1 MDLKKPYSLLE
12 DHSPQSSNSNY
23 PTFRSSPPLFRHGCL
38 LTDGGDGG
46 SLTSTS
52 PLSQKLTDFDQDL
65 DQDLNEQPMLSCVY
79 VLPKENYQRLTGLI
93 LHRSQETSQED
104 CARHRFIVWA
114 AVKRNESLR
123 KHPEKKTECPL
134 LKCNHKFTDHE
145 SMLKHLARCRYLA
158 SGEYWCYNHMRVE
171 HFDDIRCKK
180 CLGHPSRAKKVL
192 TIAKKLFHGLGH
204 KSKKGQ
210 QSSIIDE
217 EPLRQPPPSY
227 ESISRPPLGPPLPG
241 NAAELPLT
249 EILEADSNEIE
260 APIVPPQQQ
269 HPTIDPQDLLIPQPI
284 ISPSLPELD
293 ATTMEWDHTLDI
305 PMPQLPLQMPIG
317 LQDDGMQ
324 QFTCNKP
331 ALQLATN
338 NPYARYQVAPR
349 PVSRP
354 TSTAPRSKGLSPS
367 SSVRSTAS
375 TDTTISNVSNDS
387 NVSYDSTF
395 SNLTTDSHDT
405 TNSHDTVYSNT
416 NSLISPISNCSGA
429 WSTPD
434 GMNTNM
440 TSPIDGVMLENPFA
454 DSGYSYG
461 GCPDFLHNFYSEL
474 PADFP
479 VSSMMDGIIPD
490 PLLALNELP
499 MTLDHAPETS
509 MASHMAEL
517 PDNKEIEVPQTDLC
531 CSETRSIV
539 DSAWEVLQEQVVQSM
554 VKIQDIQGNPLARQ
568 LKSMSIQTI
577 AERGLRT
584 LRSYLDGYHPS
595 TPDDALC
602 LAHLVFAFALVVY
615 QEGTHQR
622 VKGLYLQSLPLM
634 ALLSQQD
641 KQDYQQLADFI
652 WKPDDLASS
661 DAQQK
666 LDTFRNM
673 YPNSKGKSP
682 VGHHGMGSQP
692 PDTFLAAARD
702 FLDAANMSL
711 ELEVKMLLGA
721 DSHLHGLEQSA
732 LLVKHFQ
739 DANMGAVNPA
749 LLQTMKP
756 VLERIAQTF
765 DNPELRENLE
775 KIFRGLSTGR
785 ISSIRKIE
793 IELLHAGQNSL
804 PSSRYYDAFVPQ
816 TRKLCDDIYRLHD
829 PQMGISRRNDYYKLG
844 IAYIERL
851 LPDLDN
857 FSAPSSRPSSPD
869 AMDDYLNLSSS
880 PVPTKPTPR
889 SRSISPQPPD
899 DSDQQIAVE
908 ADSKCDECGYRPKGH
923 PKWFKGSM
931 AKHKRLKHSR
941 EPPKIYQC
949 PYPGCTSQYKNRPD
963 NLRQHQIEKRHFLE
977 GEEVLMKRPSKR
989 KRVEGREEGGGR
1001 E

>member
-12 DHSPQSSNSNY
+12 DHSPQSLNSNY
-23 PTFRSSPPLFRHGCL
+23 PTFRSSPPLFRHGRL
-38 LTDGGDGG
+38 LTDGGDGA

-52 PLSQKLTDFDQDL
+52 PLSEKLTDFDQDL
-65 DQDLNEQPMLSCVY
+65 DLELNEQPILSCV
-79 VLPKENYQRLTGLI
+79 
-93 LHRSQETSQED
+93 SQATSQED

-123 KHPEKKTECPL
+123 NHPEKKTECPL

-145 SMLKHLARCRYLA
+145 SMLKHLAGCRHLA

-210 QSSIIDE
+210 QGSTIDE
-217 EPLRQPPPSY
+217 ERLRQPPPSY
-227 ESISRPPLGPPLPG
+227 ESISRPAPGPPLPG

-260 APIVPPQQQ
+260 VPMAPPQQQQ
-269 HPTIDPQDLLIPQPI
+269 HPTIDPQDLLIPQPD

-293 ATTMEWDHTLDI
+293 ATAMEWDHTLHMA
-305 PMPQLPLQMPIG
+305 MPQIPVQMPIT
-317 LQDDGMQ
+317 LQDDSMQ
-324 QFTCNKP
+324 HFGYNRAP
-331 ALQLATN
+331 LQLATN
-338 NPYARYQVAPR
+338 NPYARCQAPPR

-375 TDTTISNVSNDS
+375 TDTTTSNVSNDS

-395 SNLTTDSHDT
+395 SNLTTDSHGT
-405 TNSHDTVYSNT
+405 TNSYDTVYSNA
-416 NSLISPISNCSGA
+416 NSLVSPISNYSGGA

-440 TSPIDGVMLENPFA
+440 TSPIDGSMLENPFA
-454 DSGYSYG
+454 DASFAYD
-461 GCPDFLHNFYSEL
+461 GCPDFVHNFYSEL

-479 VSSMMDGIIPD
+479 VSSMMEGIVPD
-490 PLLALNELP
+490 PILVLSELP
-499 MTLDHAPETS
+499 MTLDHAPGPS
-509 MASHMAEL
+509 MASNVAEL
-517 PDNKEIEVPQTDLC
+517 PDNREIEVLESDPC
-531 CSETRSIV
+531 CSETRSMV

-554 VKIQDIQGNPLARQ
+554 VKIQDIQGNRLARQ

-584 LRSYLDGYHPS
+584 LRSYIDGFQPS
-595 TPDDALC
+595 TPDDTLC

-615 QEGTHQR
+615 QEGTHKR
-622 VKGLYLQSLPLM
+622 VRGLYLQSLPLM
-634 ALLSQQD
+634 GMIPEHD
-641 KQDYQQLADFI
+641 RPDYQQLADFI
-652 WKPDDLASS
+652 WKPEDLVSS
-661 DAQQK
+661 DAQRT
-666 LDTFRNM
+666 LDLVHSMF
-673 YPNSKGKSP
+673 PNSKGKSP
-682 VGHHGMGSQP
+682 VGHHGMRSQP
-692 PDTFLAAARD
+692 PDMFRAAAWD
-702 FLDAANMSL
+702 FLD
-711 ELEVKMLLGA
+711 ELEIKMLLGA
-721 DSHLHGLEQSA
+721 DSRLHDLQDSA
-732 LLVKHFQ
+732 LLVKHSQ
-739 DANMGAVNPA
+739 DSHNPAVNPA
-749 LLQTMKP
+749 LLQTMKLI
-756 VLERIAQTF
+756 LEKLSQTF
-765 DNPELRENLE
+765 DSPDLREKL
-775 KIFRGLSTGR
+775 KRIFQRLSAGQ

-793 IELLHAGQNSL
+793 IELLHAGQTSL
-804 PSSRYYDAFVPQ
+804 PSARYYDFYVPQ
-816 TRKLCDDIYRLHD
+816 TRQLCDDVYLLHD
-829 PQMGISRRNDYYKLG
+829 PDMGTRRRNDYHKLG
-844 IAYIERL
+844 IAYIEKL

-857 FSAPSSRPSSPD
+857 FSLSPPNRPDSLDQS
-869 AMDDYLNLSSS
+869 MDDYLNLASS
-880 PVPTKPTPR
+880 PLPQSKPR
-889 SRSISPQPPD
+889 SRSASPQPPD
-899 DSDQQIAVE
+899 ELIVE

-931 AKHKRLKHSR
+931 AKHMKLKHSR
-941 EPPKIYQC
+941 EPPRIYQC
-949 PYPGCTSQYKNRPD
+949 PFPGCTSQYKNRPD

-977 GEEVLMKRPSKR
+977 GEEVVVKRPSKR
-989 KRVEGREEGGGR
+989 KRVEGPGKEEGGR

>member
-12 DHSPQSSNSNY
+12 DHTPHPSNSNY
-23 PTFRSSPPLFRHGCL
+23 PTFRSSPPLFRHGRL
-38 LTDGGDGG
+38 LTSAGDGR
-46 SLTSTS
+46 SSTSNS

-65 DQDLNEQPMLSCVY
+65 DQDLNEQPMLSCVS
-79 VLPKENYQRLTGLI
+79 
-93 LHRSQETSQED
+93 HETSQED

-134 LKCNHKFTDHE
+134 LKCNHKFADHE

-171 HFDDIRCKK
+171 HFDDIRCKR
-180 CLGHPSRAKKVL
+180 CLGHQSKGKKILMLAKKV
-192 TIAKKLFHGLGH
+192 FHGLGH

-210 QSSIIDE
+210 QAPIADD
-217 EPLRQPPPSY
+217 EPLRLPPPSY
-227 ESISRPPLGPPLPG
+227 ESIGPCAPLVG

-260 APIVPPQQQ
+260 VPIAPPQQQ

-284 ISPSLPELD
+284 ISPGLPELD
-293 ATTMEWDHTLDI
+293 ATAMEWDPTLDMA
-305 PMPQLPLQMPIG
+305 MPQIPLQMPIA

-324 QFTCNKP
+324 QFVYNKP

-338 NPYARYQVAPR
+338 NPYARHQVPPR

-375 TDTTISNVSNDS
+375 TDTTTSNVSNDS

-405 TNSHDTVYSNT
+405 TNSYDTVYSNA
-416 NSLISPISNCSGA
+416 NSLISPVSNYSGA

-434 GMNTNM
+434 GVNTNM
-440 TSPIDGVMLENPFA
+440 TSPIDSAMLENHFA
-454 DSGYSYG
+454 DSGYGYD
-461 GCPDFLHNFYSEL
+461 GCPDLLHNFFSEL
-474 PADFP
+474 PADLP
-479 VSSMMDGIIPD
+479 VSSMMDGILPD
-490 PLLALNELP
+490 PLVALNELP
-499 MTLDHAPETS
+499 MTLNQAPENS
-509 MASHMAEL
+509 ILNYVAEL
-517 PDNKEIEVPQTDLC
+517 SDNKEIETPQTDSYD
-531 CSETRSIV
+531 SETRSMV
-539 DSAWEVLQEQVVQSM
+539 DSAWDVLQEQVVQSM
-554 VKIQDIQGNPLARQ
+554 VKIQDLQGNPLARQ
-568 LKSMSIQTI
+568 LRSMSIQTI
-577 AERGLRT
+577 SERGLRT
-584 LRSYLDGYHPS
+584 LRSYLDGYLPS
-595 TPDDALC
+595 NSDDALC
-602 LAHLVFAFALVVY
+602 LAHLIFAFALVVY
-615 QEGTHQR
+615 QEGTHKR
-622 VKGLYLQSLPLM
+622 VRGLYLQSLRLM
-634 ALLSQQD
+634 ALFSEQD
-641 KQDYQQLADFI
+641 RRDYGQLADFI
-652 WKPDDLASS
+652 WKPDESS
-661 DAQQK
+661 DVENQLEAI
-666 LDTFRNM
+666 RSM

-682 VGHHGMGSQP
+682 VGHPGMGSHP

-702 FLDAANMSL
+702 FLD
-711 ELEVKMLLGA
+711 ELEMKMLLGA
-721 DSHLHGLEQSA
+721 DSYSHDPQQSA
-732 LLVKHFQ
+732 LLVKHSE
-739 DANMGAVNPA
+739 DTNMGVVNPA
-749 LLQTMKP
+749 LVQSMKP
-756 VLERIAQTF
+756 VLEKIAQTF
-765 DNPELRENLE
+765 DSSELREKLQ
-775 KIFRGLSTGR
+775 KIFRGLSNGR

-793 IELLHAGQNSL
+793 IELLHAGQSCL
-804 PSSRYYDAFVPQ
+804 PSSRYYDTFVPE

-829 PQMGISRRNDYYKLG
+829 PQMGTSRRNDYHKLG
-844 IAYIERL
+844 IAYIEKL

-857 FSAPSSRPSSPD
+857 FSASPRRPESPDNSMDDLYLNLNPSSP
-869 AMDDYLNLSSS
+869 AAA
-880 PVPTKPTPR
+880 KPTPR
-889 SRSISPQPPD
+889 SHSASPQPPE
-899 DSDQQIAVE
+899 DSDQQTAVE

-963 NLRQHQIEKRHFLE
+963 NLRQHQIEKRHFLD

-989 KRVEGREEGGGR
+989 KRVEAAGTGSEKD
-1001 E
+1001 